1 MKKFKNLISEIQQ
14 PLSQGEKNF
23 KDMHGDLPAA
33 IEKAKKLVPGIT
45 DQPNVFNGI
54 EKTNSIRTGID
65 KNISDYDKG
74 LKVNEATLNG
84 IDPKDLVNK
93 YRKNEENNDHS
104 ENVKL
109 LAKHFGTEADYKKAE
124 RIHKEHMKIGHLPK
138 DLGKQRDALHKKLR
152 DRAERYF
159 NMVKKETNEALNRN
173 VYDVMDNQKMIDK
186 GYVRNYSS
194 VLPSWKKKTP
204 NTPTTPTTPA
214 KKETNEE
221 ADQIDELKHSGP
233 VLNNYLSKTNPDRNT
248 PEENKK
254 RAAGRGLALGK
265 KWGKAL
271 GINEPKV
278 SATNEEIDLEEANLE
293 KIDTPTLQA
302 LTQLHTHYGQKD
314 PRAKASAERGRAE
327 LKRREDNLNATKKTF
342 PNVTHTTKSGHPDW
356 EKHGIKDMP
365 TVKET
370 KLVSEARAGTQVNAL
385 STARKFQDSQAPA
398 RISAMLAAEKA
409 RLAAEK
415 AKKASQDL
423 DVPPK
428 DHKQAYSDM
437 RDKMG
442 MNDKATTRNIIG
454 EKTLTPAE
462 IEKREEI
469 AKSME
474 RDNPGMPMDKKMA
487 IATAAAK
494 RVAEGKDTFA
504 KDNKER
510 LSKKYRNK
518 NQETENERTAEVKT
532 MVTHD
537 CAKHIA
543 HEEWGFGTCI
553 PGEHTIVETSQGEGY
568 VTHYDIMFEHGIE
581 YDVPAEDI
589 KVIMS
594 ETHGH
599 APRKTMQEEAEMD
612 YEGEMARSELNA
624 ICDKS
629 RKLAD
634 MMSDDMQLEAW
645 LQSKITKAKYMIDSV
660 YDYLMYSD
668 KQSGMKSPMPS
679 ADASSYAQTPA
690 MAANYSS
697 FLNKMAEEKILSAK
711 QKHKIDVNDNNK
723 IDRNDF
729 EILRSSKKGSDTE
742 ETTAHRKK
750 IISKTV
756 EEAVDDEEK
765 ADKQSG
771 ASLNPITR
779 LNAAHQLLR
788 GKIGIKHPIKFDDGK
803 HELDINTVRKALD
816 LHGNAKTAAEKEK
829 IQNAFKTHAGLLK
842 ALEGEFAAE
851 KKPISLGGTKRVGG
865 IKPIKEYADPVTG
878 RMDPFTG
885 RGDFQLILTRGPD
898 GKPFFRKAPTGEI
911 GIGKKTAAIKDTSVS
926 EETMLNNLYHTLS
939 EDNKSTFMEKLRTED
954 GLTEL
959 LQFAQEQ
966 GL

>member
-54 EKTNSIRTGID
+54 EKTNSIKTGID

-74 LKVNEATLNG
+74 LKVNEATMAG
-84 IDPKDLVNK
+84 IDSRVFANK
-93 YRKNEENNDHS
+93 FRENEENNDHS

-109 LAKHFGTEADYKKAE
+109 LAKHFGTEADYKKAVD
-124 RIHKEHMKIGHLPK
+124 IHNEHMKIGHLPK
-138 DLGKQRDALHKKLR
+138 YLGKLRHTLYTKLIKYAQPHF
-152 DRAERYF
+152 D
-159 NMVKKETNEALNRN
+159 MVKKETNEALNRP
-173 VYDVMDNQKMIDK
+173 VDDVIDSERFQQKMKDK

-194 VLPSWKKKTP
+194 VLPGWKKETP
-204 NTPTTPTTPA
+204 ATPATPA
-214 KKETNEE
+214 KKETNE
-221 ADQIDELKHSGP
+221 AKMSRSQ
-233 VLNNYLSKTNPDRNT
+233 KTAAVRRFFSHD
-248 PEENKK
+248 PEVGEKIIAQGAKERGENK
-254 RAAGRGLALGK
+254 AF
-265 KWGKAL
+265 
-271 GINEPKV
+271 
-278 SATNEEIDLEEANLE
+278 
-293 KIDTPTLQA
+293 
-302 LTQLHTHYGQKD
+302 
-314 PRAKASAERGRAE
+314 ASA
-327 LKRREDNLNATKKTF
+327 KKEI
-342 PNVTHTTKSGHPDW
+342 NR
-356 EKHGIKDMP
+356 
-365 TVKET
+365 
-370 KLVSEARAGTQVNAL
+370 VSEALGSMANFKKA
-385 STARKFQDSQAPA
+385 SKFNSSNVSDMI
-398 RISAMLAAEKA
+398 RGEKA
-409 RLAAEK
+409 R
-415 AKKASQDL
+415 KASQDL
-423 DVPPK
+423 GVPAK
-428 DHKQAYSDM
+428 DHKQAYSKM
-437 RDKMG
+437 RKDDMG
-442 MNDKATTRNIIG
+442 MDDEATTRKIIG
-454 EKTLTPAE
+454 EKSLTPAE
-462 IEKREEI
+462 IKKREEI

-474 RDNPGMPMDKKMA
+474 RDNPDMPMDKKMA

-494 RVAEGKDTFA
+494 RVAEADDFA
-504 KDNKER
+504 LRNKTEQH
-510 LSKKYRNK
+510 KKYTDK
-518 NQETENERTAEVKT
+518 NAEIAKQRTTEVKT
-532 MVTHD
+532 MVNHD

-581 YDVPAEDI
+581 YDVPVEDI

-711 QKHKIDVNDNNK
+711 QKHKIDVNNNNK

-729 EILRSSKKGSDTE
+729 EILRSSEKGSDTK

-765 ADKQSG
+765 ADKQITKNNMVLTLLKAHSALSG
-771 ASLNPITR
+771 TV
-779 LNAAHQLLR
+779 
-788 GKIGIKHPIKFDDGK
+788 GMTHPVKFDDGK
-803 HELDINTVRKALD
+803 HELDLKTIRRALD
-816 LHGNAKTAAEKEK
+816 LHRDAKTAAEKERY
-829 IQNAFKTHAGLLK
+829 QNAFKTHEGLLLSIDGK
-842 ALEGEFAAE
+842 FAAPRS
-851 KKPISLGGTKRVGG
+851 KVSLGGTERVGG

-878 RMDPFTG
+878 EADPFTG
-885 RGDFQLILTRGPD
+885 KVERKMVLSKDKNGR
-898 GKPFFRKAPTGEI
+898 PFWLMSSPGEI

-939 EDNKSTFMEKLRTED
+939 EDNKATFMEKLRTED

>member
-74 LKVNEATLNG
+74 LKVNEATMAG
-84 IDPKDLVNK
+84 KIDSVVFANK
-93 YRKNEENNDHS
+93 FRENEENNDHS

-109 LAKHFGTEADYKKAE
+109 LAKHFGTEADYKKAVD
-124 RIHKEHMKIGHLPK
+124 IHNEHMKIGHLPK
-138 DLGKQRDALHKKLR
+138 YLGKLRHTLYTKLIKYAQPHL
-152 DRAERYF
+152 D
-159 NMVKKETNEALNRN
+159 MVKKETNEALKSN
-173 VYDVMDNQKMIDK
+173 VYDVMDRQRNRERRDQDMKNK
-186 GYVRNYSS
+186 GYVRDYSKH
-194 VLPSWKKKTP
+194 PMISWKKETP
-204 NTPTTPTTPA
+204 ATPA

-248 PEENKK
+248 PEKNKE
-254 RAAGRGLALGK
+254 RAAGRGLALSK
-265 KWGKAL
+265 KWGNAL
-271 GINEPKV
+271 GINQPKV

-293 KIDTPTLQA
+293 NIDTKTLQA

-370 KLVSEARAGTQVNAL
+370 KLVSEVVGSMIGKT
-385 STARKFQDSQAPA
+385 RKEIQKIPSFKPNPQTRQQKLTDLGVPA
-398 RISAMLAAEKA
+398 
-409 RLAAEK
+409 
-415 AKKASQDL
+415 
-423 DVPPK
+423 K
-428 DHKQAYSDM
+428 DHAPEYSKM
-437 RDKMG
+437 RSRDMG
-442 MNDKATTRNIIG
+442 MNDKETTRKIIG

-462 IEKREEI
+462 IKKREKI

-487 IATAAAK
+487 IATATAK

-581 YDVPAEDI
+581 YDVPVEDI

-594 ETHGH
+594 EYHQH
-599 APRKTMQEEAEMD
+599 SSRKTMQEEAEMD

-711 QKHKIDVNDNNK
+711 QKVIAALADDPTE

-729 EILRSSKKGSDTE
+729 
-742 ETTAHRKK
+742 
-750 IISKTV
+750 
-756 EEAVDDEEK
+756 
-765 ADKQSG
+765 
-771 ASLNPITR
+771 
-779 LNAAHQLLR
+779 
-788 GKIGIKHPIKFDDGK
+788 
-803 HELDINTVRKALD
+803 
-816 LHGNAKTAAEKEK
+816 
-829 IQNAFKTHAGLLK
+829 
-842 ALEGEFAAE
+842 
-851 KKPISLGGTKRVGG
+851 
-865 IKPIKEYADPVTG
+865 
-878 RMDPFTG
+878 
-885 RGDFQLILTRGPD
+885 
-898 GKPFFRKAPTGEI
+898 
-911 GIGKKTAAIKDTSVS
+911 
-926 EETMLNNLYHTLS
+926 
-939 EDNKSTFMEKLRTED
+939 
-954 GLTEL
+954 
-959 LQFAQEQ
+959 
-966 GL
+966 

>member
-54 EKTNSIRTGID
+54 EKTNSIKTGID

-74 LKVNEATLNG
+74 LKVNEAKLAG
-84 IDPKDLVNK
+84 IDSTAFANK
-93 YRKNEENNDHS
+93 FRENEENNDHS

-109 LAKHFGTEADYKKAE
+109 LAKHFGTEADYKKAVD
-124 RIHKEHMKIGHLPK
+124 IHNEHMKIGHLPK
-138 DLGKQRDALHKKLR
+138 YLAKLR
-152 DRAERYF
+152 HTLYTKLIKHAQPHLD
-159 NMVKKETNEALNRN
+159 MVKKETN
-173 VYDVMDNQKMIDK
+173 
-186 GYVRNYSS
+186 
-194 VLPSWKKKTP
+194 
-204 NTPTTPTTPA
+204 
-214 KKETNEE
+214 
-221 ADQIDELKHSGP
+221 
-233 VLNNYLSKTNPDRNT
+233 
-248 PEENKK
+248 
-254 RAAGRGLALGK
+254 
-265 KWGKAL
+265 
-271 GINEPKV
+271 
-278 SATNEEIDLEEANLE
+278 EANLE

-327 LKRREDNLNATKKTF
+327 LKRREDAKK
-342 PNVTHTTKSGHPDW
+342 K
-356 EKHGIKDMP
+356 
-365 TVKET
+365 T
-370 KLVSEARAGTQVNAL
+370 KLVSEVVGSMIGPGRNKKIQKIASFKPNPQTRQQKLTDLGV
-385 STARKFQDSQAPA
+385 PA
-398 RISAMLAAEKA
+398 
-409 RLAAEK
+409 
-415 AKKASQDL
+415 
-423 DVPPK
+423 K
-428 DHKQAYSDM
+428 DHKQAYSKMRKDDM
-437 RDKMG
+437 R
-442 MNDKATTRNIIG
+442 MNDKETTRNIIG

-462 IEKREEI
+462 IKKREEI

-474 RDNPGMPMDKKMA
+474 RDNPDMPMDKKMA
-487 IATAAAK
+487 IATATAK
-494 RVAEGKDTFA
+494 RVAEADTFA

-553 PGEHTIVETSQGEGY
+553 PGEHSIVETSQGEGY

-581 YDVPAEDI
+581 YDVPVEDI

-599 APRKTMQEEAEMD
+599 APRKPMQEEAEMD

-679 ADASSYAQTPA
+679 ADVSSYAQTPA

-711 QKHKIDVNDNNK
+711 QKVIAALADDPKE

-742 ETTAHRKK
+742 KTTAHRKK

-765 ADKQSG
+765 ADKQITKNNMVLTLLKAHSALSG
-771 ASLNPITR
+771 TV
-779 LNAAHQLLR
+779 
-788 GKIGIKHPIKFDDGK
+788 GMTHPVKFDDGK
-803 HELDINTVRKALD
+803 HELDLKTIRRSLD
-816 LHGNAKTAAEKEK
+816 LHRDAKTAAEKERY
-829 IQNAFKTHAGLLK
+829 QNAFKTHAGLLK
-842 ALEGEFAAE
+842 ALEGKFAAL
-851 KKPISLGGTKRVGG
+851 KPKVSLGGTERVGG

-926 EETMLNNLYHTLS
+926 EETMLNNLYYTLS
-939 EDNKSTFMEKLRTED
+939 EDNKATFMEKLRTED
-954 GLTEL
+954 GLSEL

>member
-33 IEKAKKLVPGIT
+33 IEKARKLVPGIT
-45 DQPNVFNGI
+45 DQDVLFNGRPRRLDQPNASI
-54 EKTNSIRTGID
+54 EDIKKSID
-65 KNISDYDKG
+65 NYDKG
-74 LKVNEATLNG
+74 LKVGPNPEKTMSEELEKETIKHPVGQRPKGIGWVLKQAGEQTGKDHSVWERKVRRIGKVNEATMAG
-84 IDPKDLVNK
+84 IDSAAFANK
-93 YRKNEENNDHS
+93 YRENEENNDHS

-109 LAKHFGTEADYKKAE
+109 LAKHFGTEADYKKAVD
-124 RIHKEHMKIGHLPK
+124 IHNKHMKIGHLPK
-138 DLGKQRDALHKKLR
+138 DLGKLRHTLYTKLIKYAQPHL
-152 DRAERYF
+152 D
-159 NMVKKETNEALNRN
+159 MVKKETNEAVDQTNLGGG
-173 VYDVMDNQKMIDK
+173 K
-186 GYVRNYSS
+186 GPIGGRYGM
-194 VLPSWKKKTP
+194 PAG
-204 NTPTTPTTPA
+204 TT
-214 KKETNEE
+214 E
-221 ADQIDELKHSGP
+221 
-233 VLNNYLSKTNPDRNT
+233 TNPDVT
-248 PEENKK
+248 QTIK
-254 RAAGRGLALGK
+254 AAK
-265 KWGKAL
+265 
-271 GINEPKV
+271 
-278 SATNEEIDLEEANLE
+278 
-293 KIDTPTLQA
+293 
-302 LTQLHTHYGQKD
+302 QKD
-314 PRAKASAERGRAE
+314 
-327 LKRREDNLNATKKTF
+327 
-342 PNVTHTTKSGHPDW
+342 
-356 EKHGIKDMP
+356 
-365 TVKET
+365 
-370 KLVSEARAGTQVNAL
+370 
-385 STARKFQDSQAPA
+385 
-398 RISAMLAAEKA
+398 
-409 RLAAEK
+409 
-415 AKKASQDL
+415 
-423 DVPPK
+423 
-428 DHKQAYSDM
+428 
-437 RDKMG
+437 RDKKITQA
-442 MNDKATTRNIIG
+442 NRLTTRNIIG

-462 IEKREEI
+462 IKKREEI

-487 IATAAAK
+487 IATATAK
-494 RVAEGKDTFA
+494 RVAEADTFA
-504 KDNKER
+504 KDNKTTQH
-510 LSKKYRNK
+510 KDYTDK
-518 NQETENERTAEVKT
+518 NAKTANMRTAEVKT

-581 YDVPAEDI
+581 YDVPVEDI

-679 ADASSYAQTPA
+679 ADVSSYAQTPA

-711 QKHKIDVNDNNK
+711 QKVIAALAGDPEEIDAD
-723 IDRNDF
+723 DF
-729 EILRSSKKGSDTE
+729 KKLRSSKKGSDTE

-765 ADKQSG
+765 EDKQSG

-851 KKPISLGGTKRVGG
+851 KKPISLGGTIRVGG

-926 EETMLNNLYHTLS
+926 EGKEPILSKANMQQDSLDRLNAMSPQASKMKIKLPPTQGNETIGGEEEVYPNIATEETMLNNLYHTLS
-939 EDNKSTFMEKLRTED
+939 QDNKSTFMEKLRTED

>member
-45 DQPNVFNGI
+45 DQNHVFNGI
-54 EKTNSIRTGID
+54 EKTNSIKTGID

-74 LKVNEATLNG
+74 LKVNEATM
-84 IDPKDLVNK
+84 
-93 YRKNEENNDHS
+93 
-104 ENVKL
+104 
-109 LAKHFGTEADYKKAE
+109 A
-124 RIHKEHMKIGHLPK
+124 
-138 DLGKQRDALHKKLR
+138 
-152 DRAERYF
+152 
-159 NMVKKETNEALNRN
+159 
-173 VYDVMDNQKMIDK
+173 
-186 GYVRNYSS
+186 
-194 VLPSWKKKTP
+194 
-204 NTPTTPTTPA
+204 
-214 KKETNEE
+214 
-221 ADQIDELKHSGP
+221 
-233 VLNNYLSKTNPDRNT
+233 
-248 PEENKK
+248 
-254 RAAGRGLALGK
+254 
-265 KWGKAL
+265 GKA
-271 GINEPKV
+271 IAV
-278 SATNEEIDLEEANLE
+278 
-293 KIDTPTLQA
+293 
-302 LTQLHTHYGQKD
+302 
-314 PRAKASAERGRAE
+314 
-327 LKRREDNLNATKKTF
+327 
-342 PNVTHTTKSGHPDW
+342 
-356 EKHGIKDMP
+356 
-365 TVKET
+365 
-370 KLVSEARAGTQVNAL
+370 
-385 STARKFQDSQAPA
+385 
-398 RISAMLAAEKA
+398 EKA
-409 RLAAEK
+409 RK
-415 AKKASQDL
+415 TSQDL
-423 DVPPK
+423 DVSAK
-428 DHKQAYSDM
+428 DHKSEYSKM
-437 RDKMG
+437 RKDMG
-442 MNDKATTRNIIG
+442 MDDKETTRKIIG

-462 IEKREEI
+462 IKKREEI

-494 RVAEGKDTFA
+494 RVAEADDFA
-504 KDNKER
+504 FKNKEFI
-510 LSKKYRNK
+510 SKNYTNK
-518 NQETENERTAEVKT
+518 NAKIAKQRTAEVDT
-532 MVTHD
+532 MVNHD

-581 YDVPAEDI
+581 YDVPVEDI

-594 ETHGH
+594 ENHKH
-599 APRKTMQEEAEMD
+599 AKPMQEEAEMD

-679 ADASSYAQTPA
+679 ADASSYAQAPA

-711 QKHKIDVNDNNK
+711 QKVIAALAGDPEEIDTD
-723 IDRNDF
+723 DF
-729 EILRSSKKGSDTE
+729 KKLRSSKKGSDTE

-788 GKIGIKHPIKFDDGK
+788 GKIGVKHPIKFDDGK

-816 LHGNAKTAAEKEK
+816 LHSNAKTAAEKEK
-829 IQNAFKTHAGLLK
+829 IQNAYKTHAGLQDALK
-842 ALEGEFAAE
+842 GKFAAS
-851 KKPISLGGTKRVGG
+851 KPKVSLGGTKRIGG
-865 IKPIKEYADPVTG
+865 IGEYGSVMQEDSDLNEKENPTFTPADVGDERVATYTDRYG
-878 RMDPFTG
+878 VLRMRTP
-885 RGDFQLILTRGPD
+885 
-898 GKPFFRKAPTGEI
+898 
-911 GIGKKTAAIKDTSVS
+911 KKGMPSNRDVIVPMS
-926 EETMLNNLYHTLS
+926 EENMLNNLYHTLS
-939 EDNKSTFMEKLRTED
+939 EDNKVTFMEKLRTED

>member
-1 MKKFKNLISEIQQ
+1 M
-14 PLSQGEKNF
+14 
-23 KDMHGDLPAA
+23 M
-33 IEKAKKLVPGIT
+33 
-45 DQPNVFNGI
+45 
-54 EKTNSIRTGID
+54 
-65 KNISDYDKG
+65 
-74 LKVNEATLNG
+74 
-84 IDPKDLVNK
+84 
-93 YRKNEENNDHS
+93 
-104 ENVKL
+104 
-109 LAKHFGTEADYKKAE
+109 
-124 RIHKEHMKIGHLPK
+124 
-138 DLGKQRDALHKKLR
+138 
-152 DRAERYF
+152 
-159 NMVKKETNEALNRN
+159 
-173 VYDVMDNQKMIDK
+173 
-186 GYVRNYSS
+186 S
-194 VLPSWKKKTP
+194 V
-204 NTPTTPTTPA
+204 
-214 KKETNEE
+214 
-221 ADQIDELKHSGP
+221 
-233 VLNNYLSKTNPDRNT
+233 
-248 PEENKK
+248 
-254 RAAGRGLALGK
+254 
-265 KWGKAL
+265 
-271 GINEPKV
+271 
-278 SATNEEIDLEEANLE
+278 
-293 KIDTPTLQA
+293 
-302 LTQLHTHYGQKD
+302 
-314 PRAKASAERGRAE
+314 
-327 LKRREDNLNATKKTF
+327 
-342 PNVTHTTKSGHPDW
+342 
-356 EKHGIKDMP
+356 
-365 TVKET
+365 
-370 KLVSEARAGTQVNAL
+370 
-385 STARKFQDSQAPA
+385 
-398 RISAMLAAEKA
+398 
-409 RLAAEK
+409 
-415 AKKASQDL
+415 
-423 DVPPK
+423 
-428 DHKQAYSDM
+428 
-437 RDKMG
+437 
-442 MNDKATTRNIIG
+442 
-454 EKTLTPAE
+454 
-462 IEKREEI
+462 
-469 AKSME
+469 
-474 RDNPGMPMDKKMA
+474 
-487 IATAAAK
+487 
-494 RVAEGKDTFA
+494 
-504 KDNKER
+504 
-510 LSKKYRNK
+510 
-518 NQETENERTAEVKT
+518 
-532 MVTHD
+532 
-537 CAKHIA
+537 
-543 HEEWGFGTCI
+543 
-553 PGEHTIVETSQGEGY
+553 
-568 VTHYDIMFEHGIE
+568 
-581 YDVPAEDI
+581 EDI

>member
-54 EKTNSIRTGID
+54 EKTNSIKTGID

-74 LKVNEATLNG
+74 LKVNEATMND
-84 IDPKDLVNK
+84 IPADLVKK

-109 LAKHFGTEADYKKAE
+109 LAKHFGTEADYKKAVH
-124 RIHKEHMKIGHLPK
+124 IHKEHMKIGHLPK
-138 DLGKQRDALHKKLR
+138 DLGKQRDALHKKLMKQF
-152 DRAERYF
+152 EPYF
-159 NMVKKETNEALNRN
+159 NMVKKETNEALKTN
-173 VYDVMDNQKMIDK
+173 VYDVMDRQMDRERRDQDMKNK
-186 GYVRNYSS
+186 GYVRDYSKH
-194 VLPSWKKKTP
+194 PMISWKKETP
-204 NTPTTPTTPA
+204 ATPTTPA
-214 KKETNEE
+214 KKETNEAKMSRSQKKMAVRRFFSHDPE
-221 ADQIDELKHSGP
+221 AGEKIIAQGAKERG
-233 VLNNYLSKTNPDRNT
+233 
-248 PEENKK
+248 ENK
-254 RAAGRGLALGK
+254 AF
-265 KWGKAL
+265 
-271 GINEPKV
+271 
-278 SATNEEIDLEEANLE
+278 
-293 KIDTPTLQA
+293 
-302 LTQLHTHYGQKD
+302 
-314 PRAKASAERGRAE
+314 ASAKKEI
-327 LKRREDNLNATKKTF
+327 KR
-342 PNVTHTTKSGHPDW
+342 
-356 EKHGIKDMP
+356 
-365 TVKET
+365 
-370 KLVSEARAGTQVNAL
+370 VSEARAGTRANAL
-385 STARKFQDSQAPA
+385 STARNFQDSQAPS

-423 DVPPK
+423 GVSAK
-428 DHKQAYSDM
+428 DHKRAYSDM
-437 RDKMG
+437 RKDMG
-442 MNDKATTRNIIG
+442 MDDEATTRNIIG
-454 EKTLTPAE
+454 EK
-462 IEKREEI
+462 
-469 AKSME
+469 
-474 RDNPGMPMDKKMA
+474 
-487 IATAAAK
+487 
-494 RVAEGKDTFA
+494 RVAEADDFALENKTEQHKDYTDKNAKFA
-504 KDNKER
+504 KKH
-510 LSKKYRNK
+510 
-518 NQETENERTAEVKT
+518 TAQVKT
-532 MVTHD
+532 MVNHD

-581 YDVPAEDI
+581 YDVPVEDI

-594 ETHGH
+594 ENHQH
-599 APRKTMQEEAEMD
+599 SSRKTMQEEAEMD

-679 ADASSYAQTPA
+679 TDASSYAQTPA

-711 QKHKIDVNDNNK
+711 QKHKIDVNNNNK

-729 EILRSSKKGSDTE
+729 EILRSSEKGSDTK

-756 EEAVDDEEK
+756 EESVDDEEK
-765 ADKQSG
+765 ADKQITKNNMVLTLLKAHSALSG
-771 ASLNPITR
+771 TV
-779 LNAAHQLLR
+779 
-788 GKIGIKHPIKFDDGK
+788 GMTHPVKFDDGK
-803 HELDINTVRKALD
+803 HELDLKTIRRALD
-816 LHGNAKTAAEKEK
+816 LHRDAKTAAEKERY
-829 IQNAFKTHAGLLK
+829 QNAFKTHEGLLLSIDGK
-842 ALEGEFAAE
+842 FAAPRS
-851 KKPISLGGTKRVGG
+851 KVSLGGTERVGG

-878 RMDPFTG
+878 EADPFTG
-885 RGDFQLILTRGPD
+885 KVERKMVLSKDKNGR
-898 GKPFFRKAPTGEI
+898 PFWLMSSPGEI

-939 EDNKSTFMEKLRTED
+939 EDNKATFMEKLRTED